1 MSYLKDLI
9 KAEGGTTRAAFGDLK
24 IIRVKSDK
32 LEQEDINT
40 FQLTGNVDVLV
51 MIPVKDTKTKSG
63 KEWKK
68 GHYLVVEVQ
77 GE

>member
-1 MSYLKDLI
+1 MTYLETVI
-9 KAEGGTTRAAFGDLK
+9 KENGGTQRAAFGDLR
-24 IIRVKSDK
+24 IIRVTVDKITEDDKSK
-32 LEQEDINT
+32 
-40 FQLTGNVDVLV
+40 FQLSGEVDVLV

-77 GE
+77 G